1 MSAEKQNPWLDE
13 GSKYDKENRK
23 KRDVRDLKFADNKTH
38 TVRILPS
45 KNPSEFPFCGYKQH
59 WIPQNGSIIGRAI
72 THEIDER
79 CVVCD
84 WVSTQWDEIHR
95 LKEEEDMTDKSPEVE
110 AILEKVSKVTG
121 KTRYD
126 MNVLHREDLY
136 VVNEETK
143 EKVMAPK
150 RMSVGGTVYKE
161 IFGFAKKWGSP
172 SNEKDGYDLE
182 IKTSG
187 EGKKREYSTLPDRNV
202 SPLSEDEI
210 KVLDKCCDLK
220 EFRKS
225 SSIIDIKK
233 SLENAKAPY
242 DEILRLIK
250 DDTAATTSTK
260 STSKDK
266 PSDVEKE
273 IEEAVKPATKE
284 PEQKKV
290 KETVVEEKKQEAAP
304 KEEPKQTKPEPVD
317 DEHNIEV
324 YECKGDY
331 DENDKMCSDCPV
343 KSDCEEVHPFYVK
356 AKQAGINIDPRRP
369 TKEVVDDVKKTEE
382 PAQTSK
388 RGKKIP
394 F

>member
-1 MSAEKQNPWLDE
+1 MSEKQNPWLDE
-13 GSKYDKENRK
+13 GTRYDTEGKQK
-23 KRDVRDLKFADNKTH
+23 KDVRDLKFLDNKTH

-45 KNPSEFPFCGYKQH
+45 KKPGDFPFCGYKQH
-59 WIPQNGSIIGRAI
+59 WIPQNNTTVGKPI
-72 THEIDER
+72 THEIDDR

-110 AILEKVSKVTG
+110 AIFNKVSKVSA

-136 VVNEETK
+136 VVNEATG
-143 EKVMAPK
+143 EKSMAPK

-187 EGKKREYSTLPDRNV
+187 VKERREYSTIPDRNV
-202 SPLSEDEI
+202 SPLTADEI
-210 KVLDKCCDLK
+210 KILDKCYDLK
-220 EFRKS
+220 ELRRNSTLLEIRKILES
-225 SSIIDIKK
+225 AKQPYNEIINLLKEDGA
-233 SLENAKAPY
+233 S
-242 DEILRLIK
+242 
-250 DDTAATTSTK
+250 TSTTSTK
-260 STSKDK
+260 STQDTVSE
-266 PSDVEKE
+266 VEKE
-273 IEEAVKPATKE
+273 IEQKVKPE
-284 PEQKKV
+284 EKKV
-290 KETVVEEKKQEAAP
+290 VETVEEKKV
-304 KEEPKQTKPEPVD
+304 EEPKQTKPEPVD

-369 TKEVVDDVKKTEE
+369 TKDVVADVKKTEE